1 MSLRRP
7 LALLLL
13 ASALIVPSA
22 AGSGTGAIVI
32 GQLYASGGNA
42 GAAFTH
48 DYVELFNRGTS
59 AVSLSGWS
67 LQYATAAGTSW
78 SVTAARPGRSPPAG
92 RTSCISPPAR
102 TAPRRPP
109 RTRPGRR
116 TWPPRAGRSR
126 SSATPPRSR
135 AAPPPAAARAS
146 PPSRT
151 SSATARRATTR
162 AAAPRPAPGATT
174 ALIRAGNGCTDAD
187 QNGSDLA
194 TAAAAPRNSASG
206 LRPCTI
212 VEPPPSGGVSA
223 DASVAV
229 EIESV
234 DLDLARAD
242 VARLRPDAPPARR
255 PRRSASA
262 SRSSTTTRPGTRSP
276 SGAASSLRP
285 TCRWRCRR
293 PRRPAACSRRRSPEA
308 HSWASRRRPPR
319 RSRSGRRR
327 RPARPAATTGRR
339 TSGFLSPFPNAASGR
354 YTATL
359 TFTVIGR

>member
-48 DYVELFNRGTS
+48 DYVELFNRGAS
-59 AVSLSGWS
+59 AVSLTGWS

-78 SVTAARPGRSPPAG
+78 SATALSGSIPAG
-92 RTSCISPPAR
+92 GSYLVHLASGAN
-102 TAPRRPP
+102 
-109 RTRPGRR
+109 G
-116 TWPPRAGRSR
+116 
-126 SSATPPRSR
+126 SA
-135 AAPPPAAARAS
+135 PPAADAS
-146 PPSRT
+146 GTTNLAATGGKVAVVRDAVALTCGASVG
-151 SSATARRATTR
+151 SCSAV
-162 AAAPRPAPGATT
+162 AAVEDLVGYGSAGDYEGSGAAPAPGATT
-174 ALIRAGNGCTDAD
+174 ALFRASNGCTDAD

-194 TAAAAPRNSASG
+194 TAAAAPRNSASA

-223 DASVAV
+223 NASVAV
-229 EIESV
+229 EIESAISISLERTSLDFGRTASGTAPAPIGERV
-234 DLDLARAD
+234 SVVNNNPAGYTLSVGRSVFAPSDLPLALQASAPAGG
-242 VARLRPDAPPARR
+242 VLAPPFAGGGFVGI
-255 PRRSASA
+255 PAA
-262 SRSSTTTRPGTRSP
+262 PAAAIAIGSTS
-276 SGAASSLRP
+276 AAS
-285 TCRWRCRR
+285 
-293 PRRPAACSRRRSPEA
+293 PAAGDNWP
-308 HSWASRRRPPR
+308 
-319 RSRSGRRR
+319 
-327 RPARPAATTGRR
+327 TNV
-339 TSGFLSPFPNAASGR
+339 GFLSPFPNAASGR

>member
-59 AVSLSGWS
+59 AVSVSGWS

-78 SVTAARPGRSPPAG
+78 SVTALSGSIPAG
-92 RTSCISPPAR
+92 GSYLVHLASGAN
-102 TAPRRPP
+102 
-109 RTRPGRR
+109 G
-116 TWPPRAGRSR
+116 SV
-126 SSATPPRSR
+126 
-135 AAPPPAAARAS
+135 PPAADATGTTNLAATGGKVAVVRDAVALTCGAS
-146 PPSRT
+146 AGSC
-151 SSATARRATTR
+151 SG
-162 AAAPRPAPGATT
+162 AAALEDLVGYGSAVDYEGSGAASAPGATT
-174 ALIRAGNGCTDAD
+174 ALLRAGNGCTDSD

-206 LRPCTI
+206 LRPCSI

-229 EIESV
+229 EIQSV
-234 DLDLARAD
+234 ISISLERTSLDFGRTAGGT
-242 VARLRPDAPPARR
+242 APAPIGERVSVVNNNPAGYTLSVG
-255 PRRSASA
+255 RSAFAPSDLPLA
-262 SRSSTTTRPGTRSP
+262 LQATAPVGGVLAAPFAGGAFVGIPAAPAAAIAVGSTS
-276 SGAASSLRP
+276 AASP
-285 TCRWRCRR
+285 TGGDQW
-293 PRRPAACSRRRSPEA
+293 P
-308 HSWASRRRPPR
+308 
-319 RSRSGRRR
+319 
-327 RPARPAATTGRR
+327 TNV
-339 TSGFLSPFPNAASGR
+339 GFLNPFPNATAGR